1 METLAI
7 EAIRASQ
14 SATSAQA
21 TAAGSGVSP
30 ERLAAPSATAVS
42 KFEAAMAANAPS
54 AVSRSA
60 DSSAAIPFA
69 SQVSAAWRSAQANNQ
84 GMLHRIKALTEIS
97 AQHSLSAPE
106 LLELQY
112 EVVNLS
118 FQQDVVTKVADKASN
133 AVQTLIKNQ

>member
-1 METLAI
+1 METLAAI

-21 TAAGSGVSP
+21 AAAGSGVSP
-30 ERLAAPSATAVS
+30 DRLAAPSATAVS
-42 KFEAAMAANAPS
+42 KFEAAMAANAPT
-54 AVSRSA
+54 AVSEV
-60 DSSAAIPFA
+60 PFA
-69 SQVSAAWRSAQANNQ
+69 SQVSAAWRSAQVNNQ